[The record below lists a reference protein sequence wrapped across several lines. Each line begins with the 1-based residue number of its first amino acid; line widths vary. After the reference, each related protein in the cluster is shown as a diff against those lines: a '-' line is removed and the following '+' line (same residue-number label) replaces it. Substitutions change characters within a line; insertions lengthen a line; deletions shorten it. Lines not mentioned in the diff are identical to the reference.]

1 MEFKHYSVLLEETV
15 DGLNIKPDGI
25 YVDGTLGGGGHA
37 YEVCSRLNDKGRF
50 IGIDQDEAAI
60 KAAPTIITV
69 NELFTRCK
77 HYPKN
82 PSKIGCELLTSRICE
97 FKGRCS
103 FYTPA
108 EENPAPQG
116 LPEKLRSARKERG
129 LSIEQLGEQIGI
141 SRQRIGKWERGD
153 GRPSPENLEKLA
165 AIFGVSVEYLTA

>member
-1 MEFKHYSVLLEETV
+1 MRELIDRADTLAFIRLLFTE
-15 DGLNIKPDGI
+15 IKADMRGPRISEDEL
-25 YVDGTLGGGGHA
+25 DA
-37 YEVCSRLNDKGRF
+37 FMRRL
-50 IGIDQDEAAI
+50 EAAI
-60 KAAPTIITV
+60 KAAPTIVTV

-82 PSKIGCELLTSRICE
+82 PNRTGCELLTSRICE

-116 LPEKLRSARKERG
+116 LPEKLRSARKECG
-129 LSIEQLGEQIGI
+129 LSIEQLGERIGI
-141 SRQRIGKWERGD
+141 SRQRIGKWESGD